1 MVHITLVCAGGMS
14 TSMLMQKMKESATQK
29 NIELEISAMA
39 EAAFEKFGGKT
50 DILLIG
56 PQMGYIYDAFKAKY
70 EPTGMKIAV
79 IDMMDY
85 GMMNGSKVLD
95 DALKL

>member
-1 MVHITLVCAGGMS
+1 MINITLVCAGGMS

-29 NIELEISAMA
+29 NIDIEIRAMA
-39 EAAFEKFGGKT
+39 EAAFEKFEGKT

-56 PQMGYIYDAFKAKY
+56 PQMGYVYDTFKTKY